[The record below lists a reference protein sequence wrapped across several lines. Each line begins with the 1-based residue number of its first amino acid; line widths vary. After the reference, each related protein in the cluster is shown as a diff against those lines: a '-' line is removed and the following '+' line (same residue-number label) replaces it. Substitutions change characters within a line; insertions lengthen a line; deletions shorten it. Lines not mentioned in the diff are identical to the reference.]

1 MKFTPQ
7 RTCCW
12 RTTSAHLC
20 LSPTTIC
27 PKVSNNDQKCLP
39 KDSIWKMLNLNDKMV
54 ILVLTKSR
62 KSRSE
67 EHTSELQSLMRNSY
81 DVFCLKK
88 QKIDTKTIYTHT
100 KQLTTR

>member
-39 KDSIWKMLNLNDKMV
+39 KDSIWKMLNPNDKMV

-62 KSRSE
+62 KSRTARSRSKGMRSE
-67 EHTSELQSLMRNSY
+67 EHTSELQSLMRISY
-81 DVFCLKK
+81 AVFCLQ
-88 QKIDTKTIYTHT
+88 QKNKT
-100 KQLTTR
+100 